1 LLVRYSLRILVPAEH
16 NALAVALSSGIEVA
30 GTSLTISDNSPHTM
44 SLSYASG
51 FDTLYIY
58 DDLVA
63 GFGEPFHIDNFSGQ
77 VRGQVIPE
85 PSTMLLLGSGLIGV
99 WCWRKKRKQMMMEGF
114 GLNKE
119 KPTNIKGKGEAYDRT
134 KVEFKVSLPFSG
146 CNGGSICR
154 CADRFG

>member
-1 LLVRYSLRILVPAEH
+1 
-16 NALAVALSSGIEVA
+16 
-30 GTSLTISDNSPHTM
+30 M

-99 WCWRKKRKQMMMEGF
+99 WCWRRKKEANDDGRIRFEQRKANKYKRK
-114 GLNKE
+114 
-119 KPTNIKGKGEAYDRT
+119 
-134 KVEFKVSLPFSG
+134 
-146 CNGGSICR
+146 GGSI
-154 CADRFG
+154 